1 VLRLSSC
8 GRTPAGRPGQHEDT
22 FVTNPTDIPTLVD
35 AVLEA
40 ATYLGGLC
48 LQGRPVKEIWA
59 AKDAAAAAAVAL
71 IGGDAL
77 KARDQAVAAGD
88 VERALAY
95 DQVQEGVYQLM
106 VDTMVLALNQSPT
119 PFKPEAMD
127 NIRLGALRLRALDAR
142 AKLGQAAPNM
152 RPPGSATTPRLSR
165 PVTLKQLAKIYGV
178 EPRMMR
184 TLLAGGTPHG
194 RKQGRQT
201 WFIDLN
207 TVGDETI
214 RQRLEPTG
222 RG

>member
-1 VLRLSSC
+1 V
-8 GRTPAGRPGQHEDT
+8 PAGRPGLHEDT
-22 FVTNPTDIPTLVD
+22 FVPNTANIPALVD
-35 AVLEA
+35 AVLET
-40 ATYLGGLC
+40 ATHLGGLC
-48 LQGRPVKEIWA
+48 LQGRPAEEIRA
-59 AKDAAAAAAVAL
+59 AKDAAAAAVVAL
-71 IGGDAL
+71 IGGGAGEAS
-77 KARDQAVAAGD
+77 KRAVAAGD
-88 VERALAY
+88 IDRARAY
-95 DQVQEGVYQLM
+95 DQIQEGVYQLM
-106 VDTMVLALNQSPT
+106 VDTMVLALNPSPT

-127 NIRLGALRLRALDAR
+127 NIRHGAMWVRALDAR

-152 RPPGSATTPRLSR
+152 RPPGLTTTPRLSR

-184 TLLAGGTPHG
+184 TLLDGGTLHG

-214 RQRLEPTG
+214 RRRLEPIG